1 MEDTGSLS
9 TSMQISKSKMAV
21 CYEWGGYI
29 LDALASKH
37 CQVSVL
43 KFDMKG
49 TELCL
54 NEVCWS

>member
-1 MEDTGSLS
+1 MEDTVSLS
-9 TSMQISKSKMAV
+9 TSMQISKSKMTV

-29 LDALASKH
+29 LDALTLKH
-37 CQVSVL
+37 CKVSVL

-54 NEVCWS
+54 SEVCWS